1 MGYVL
6 REYQKEAVIKAVEFF
21 KKPAR
26 GNAIEVLPTGSGK
39 SLIIANIVK
48 ELGEKTL
55 VFQPSKE
62 ILEQNFAKLIS
73 YGYNASIFSASLGSK
88 EISDITFAT
97 IGSVINKADLFKD
110 FKYVIVDECHLVN
123 SKGGMYEK
131 FINGLGAKVLGLTAT
146 PYRLVTDGFG
156 GSILKFLTRT
166 RPRIFKDVIYHIQ
179 NKELFDTGYLAKL
192 KYFPVNGFDRNQLQI
207 NSTGADYTDASVQK
221 YYETVGFNDKVLKC
235 INRLVEIGRKNILVF
250 TRFVEESE
258 YLVKNIPDAAIV
270 TAESNKKEREYVIGG
285 FRSGQIKVVCNVGIL
300 TTGFDY
306 PELETIVLARPTMS
320 LALYYQMI
328 GRGIRPHPAKDHTMV
343 VDLCNNIDLFG
354 NIEDLTLSP
363 GENGK
368 WALYNNNRQ
377 LTNVYYQRN

>member
-1 MGYVL
+1 MYIL
-6 REYQKEAVIKAVEFF
+6 REYQKEAVSKAVDFF
-21 KKPAR
+21 KSPTK

-62 ILEQNFAKLIS
+62 ILEQNFAKLIC

-97 IGSVINKADLFKD
+97 IGSVINKKELFQG
-110 FKYVIVDECHLVN
+110 FKYIIVDECHLVN
-123 SKGGMYEK
+123 SKGGMYEE

-166 RPRIFKDVIYHIQ
+166 RPRVFKSVIYYIQ
-179 NKELFDTGYLAKL
+179 NKELFDAGYLARL
-192 KYFPVNGFDRNQLQI
+192 KYFPINGFDRSQLQL
-207 NSTGADYTDASVQK
+207 NTTGADYTDASVQR
-221 YYETVGFNDKVLKC
+221 YYESVGFSDKVLKC
-235 INRLVEIGRKNILVF
+235 INRLIEIGRKNILVF
-250 TRFVEESE
+250 TRFVDESQ
-258 YLVKNIPDAAIV
+258 YLVNNIPDAAIV
-270 TAESNKKEREYVIGG
+270 TAESNKKERESVISG
-285 FRSGQIKVVCNVGIL
+285 FRSGRIKVVCNVGIL

-328 GRGIRPHPAKDHTMV
+328 GRGIRPHQDKDHTMV

-354 NIEDLTLSP
+354 NIEDLTLLP

-368 WALYNNNRQ
+368 WAIYNKNRQ
-377 LTNVYYQRN
+377 LTNVYYQR